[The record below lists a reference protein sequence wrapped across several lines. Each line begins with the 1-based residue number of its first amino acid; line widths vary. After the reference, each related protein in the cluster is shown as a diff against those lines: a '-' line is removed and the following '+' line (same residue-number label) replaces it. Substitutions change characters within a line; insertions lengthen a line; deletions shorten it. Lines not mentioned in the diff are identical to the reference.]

1 MWMDR
6 RLSAAFRAL
15 RRGNPSSPGEPRSA
29 ETVRRRTLLGFL
41 SGGLIGTASA
51 GAAMAQTG
59 GTGAT
64 DAPTAVLDVDWDT
77 RTVSAVHPRGYSSIP
92 LAQQNLETAGLS
104 LRGGPRRPLRELLSD
119 HAVSVRDF
127 GALGDGRTDD
137 TEAIQR
143 TIDAVSREQSGAVFV
158 PPGRYRIRSLTMRH
172 GVAIQ
177 GVGAKASML
186 EALPSDAP
194 ALISLDDGPVQFAD
208 LRALRLVGGRAGQAI
223 NPGQWAVHYEARP
236 IDEPPF
242 HGGAWFT
249 SFDTV
254 YVTDFDNGLWFE
266 AGASGY
272 LLPHQ
277 FNRLNNVI
285 VTINATP
292 AGRALLCHGQCNQF
306 DYTACVFDRRSWSEG
321 INIELG
327 SGMPDANTPKLH
339 HLNLVTAQRATTALA
354 IRGAHNVTVENCWFE
369 NLHQAIDA
377 SGEAEGLLIT
387 RCRFANAAGDGFCA
401 RFGPRAHG
409 AFTDNLVAGAVHR
422 MLVND
427 SRIGVE
433 AHGNRLYWND
443 PSMDDLA
450 EAATA
455 RIAVAADGTLDLANH
470 RHAVV
475 ETGGRPI
482 RRIRSQ
488 MMPGEQ
494 VSIVAVD
501 GPLAMAAGGDVAVAG
516 RAAAAAELPAQEP
529 LLVGRSGGGRGHWVS
544 APLS

>member
-1 MWMDR
+1 MWIDR
-6 RLSAAFRAL
+6 TLSTAVRAVRRTAAAAP
-15 RRGNPSSPGEPRSA
+15 RRPRSA
-29 ETVRRRTLLGFL
+29 HTVRRRALLGFL
-41 SGGLIGTASA
+41 SGGLVGTAAA
-51 GAAMAQTG
+51 GAAMAQNS
-59 GTGAT
+59 GTGSNDT
-64 DAPTAVLDVDWDT
+64 PTAVLDVDWDT
-77 RTVSAVHPRGYSSIP
+77 RSVSAVHPRGYSSIA
-92 LAQQNLETAGLS
+92 LAQRNLETADLS
-104 LRGGPRRPLRELLSD
+104 LRGGPRRPLRELLND
-119 HAVSVRDF
+119 VAVSVRDF
-127 GALGDGRTDD
+127 GALGDGRADD

-143 TIDAVSREQSGAVFV
+143 AIDAVAREQSGAVFL
-158 PPGRYRIRSLTMRH
+158 PPGRYRIRSLVMRH

-194 ALISLDDGPVQFAD
+194 ALISLDEGPVQFAD
-208 LRALRLVGGRAGQAI
+208 LRALRLVGGQAGQAT
-223 NPGQWAVHYEARP
+223 NPGQWAVHYQARP

-266 AGASGY
+266 GGASDY

-306 DYTACVFDRRSWSEG
+306 DYTACVFDRRRWTEG

-327 SGMPDANTPKLH
+327 SGVADANTPKLH

-354 IRGAHNVTVENCWFE
+354 IRGAHNVTIENCWFE

-427 SRIGVE
+427 SQIGVE

-450 EAATA
+450 EAAAA
-455 RIAVAADGTLDLANH
+455 RIVVAADGTLDLANH

-475 ETGGRPI
+475 ETGGRAI

-488 MMPGEQ
+488 LLPGEQ
-494 VSIVAVD
+494 ASIVAVD
-501 GPLAMAAGGDVAVAG
+501 GPLAMAAGGDAAVAI
-516 RAAAAAELPAQEP
+516 RAAATEFPAQEP
-529 LLVGRSGGGRGHWVS
+529 VLVGRSGGARGHWVV
-544 APLS
+544 APQR

>member
-1 MWMDR
+1 MWIDR
-6 RLSAAFRAL
+6 TLSTAVRAVRRTAAAAP
-15 RRGNPSSPGEPRSA
+15 RRPRSA
-29 ETVRRRTLLGFL
+29 HTVRRRALLGFL
-41 SGGLIGTASA
+41 SGGLVGTAAA
-51 GAAMAQTG
+51 GAAMAQNS
-59 GTGAT
+59 GTGSN

-77 RTVSAVHPRGYSSIP
+77 RSVSAVHPRGYSSIA
-92 LAQQNLETAGLS
+92 LAQRNLETADLS
-104 LRGGPRRPLRELLSD
+104 LRGGPRRPLRELLND
-119 HAVSVRDF
+119 VAVSVRDF
-127 GALGDGRTDD
+127 GALGDGRADD

-143 TIDAVSREQSGAVFV
+143 AIDAVAREQSGAVFL
-158 PPGRYRIRSLTMRH
+158 PPGRYRIRSLVMRH

-194 ALISLDDGPVQFAD
+194 ALISLDEGPVQFAD
-208 LRALRLVGGRAGQAI
+208 LRALRLVGGQAGQAT
-223 NPGQWAVHYEARP
+223 NPGQWAVHYQARP

-254 YVTDFDNGLWFE
+254 YVTGFDNGLWFE
-266 AGASGY
+266 GGASDH

-306 DYTACVFDRRSWSEG
+306 DYTACVFDRRRWTEG

-327 SGMPDANTPKLH
+327 SGVADANTPKLH

-450 EAATA
+450 ESATA
-455 RIAVAADGTLDLANH
+455 RIVVAADGTLDLANH

-475 ETGGRPI
+475 ETGGRAI

-488 MMPGEQ
+488 LLPGEQ
-494 VSIVAVD
+494 ASIVPLD
-501 GPLAMAAGGDVAVAG
+501 GPLAMAAGGDTAVAI
-516 RAAAAAELPAQEP
+516 RAAATEFPAREP
-529 LLVGRSGGGRGHWVS
+529 VLVGRSGGARGHWVV
-544 APLS
+544 APQR